1 MENPQP
7 AIWGPELWT
16 ILHSAAERIGSKS
29 LNRLPLEEMRLWSTL
44 LSSLR
49 FTLPCPQC
57 KKHFADYYS
66 THPIPRLDKKI
77 MREWLYH
84 LHQQVNIQQNKDT
97 SFTLEHAEEH
107 YSKPFHFSRHMR
119 IVRNQMMAAIK
130 LKWVE
135 HADMQRTLR
144 TLEEFR
150 RFYDF
155 F

>member
-7 AIWGPELWT
+7 AIWGPELWMV
-16 ILHSAAERIGSKS
+16 LHSAAERIGSKP
-29 LNRLPLEEMRLWSTL
+29 LYHLPLEEMRIWSTL
-44 LSSLR
+44 LSSFR

-57 KKHFADYYS
+57 KKHYADYYL
-66 THPIPRLDKKI
+66 THPIPRLDKKT

-84 LHQQVNIQQNKDT
+84 LHQAVNAQQHKNM
-97 SFTLEHAEEH
+97 SFTLEQAEEH
-107 YSKPFHFSRHMR
+107 YSKPFHFSRHVG
-119 IVRNQMMAAIK
+119 IVRNQMVSAIK

-135 HADMQRTLR
+135 HVDMQRTMR
-144 TLEEFR
+144 TLEEMR